1 MIVKVCKKFQSD
13 LQNFQFVVKANILDN
28 GDLDI
33 SVSSTYGLTYYTDN
47 ISKLTEVPKEV
58 TELMYTAQKDVVAEF
73 GRRKLCPWCPLIVI
87 VIVGAAL
94 VTLAL
99 AACPD

>member
-1 MIVKVCKKFQSD
+1 MLLNIWLVSERARRICTREYVEMKRKCALVKS
-13 LQNFQFVVKANILDN
+13 ILFYT
-28 GDLDI
+28 GRVL
-33 SVSSTYGLTYYTDN
+33 YTDN
-47 ISKLTEVPKEV
+47 INTSTEVPKEV